1 MQERVPLTE
10 REVNRD
16 LLRPVFTTPL
26 WWWAAVGVLS
36 VAVAAGLGSALYL
49 AINGFGVTGYNRPVM
64 WAFLLVNFVFWV
76 GISHAGIMLSAILRL
91 TQAEW
96 RRPATRAAEVLTI
109 FSLLTAAQMP
119 LWHVGRVWR
128 IYWVFP
134 YDFGR
139 GIWPNVRSPLIWD
152 PSAIFT
158 YLTSTILFVYIAMLP
173 DIAVIRDRA
182 TGWRQGFYG
191 VLAMGWRGTPRQWHL
206 QAVSGILLSAII
218 LPIFVSVHSIVSWDF
233 GVAVA
238 VEGWHATVFA
248 PYFVIGAVWSGVAG
262 VITLMALMR
271 WLFKAEK
278 YIRAEHFDGL
288 GKLLSVVGIGW
299 WFFTLMEIIF
309 SLYSKEAAEVSF
321 RTLQMFTWPYNML
334 FILFFLTGFVFPV
347 TLFLSRTV
355 RHNIAAMF
363 WISIFVNIGM
373 WLERYMIIVPGLM
386 RKQGLTFTWGSYS
399 PGATETIIVG
409 STFAMVALG
418 LLIFSKFF
426 PLIPLSDAKEGE
438 VLRHEIQVGK
448 VKVPAIIR
456 EA

>member
-10 REVNRD
+10 TEVNRD

-26 WWWAAVGVLS
+26 WWWAAVSFLGLV
-36 VAVAAGLGSALYL
+36 VAAGVGAVVYMAVRGL
-49 AINGFGVTGYNRPVM
+49 GVTGYNRPIM
-64 WAFLLVNFVFWV
+64 WSFFLVNFVFWV

-109 FSLLTAAQMP
+109 FSLGTAAMMP
-119 LWHVGRVWR
+119 LVHLGRMWR

-139 GIWPNVRSPLIWD
+139 GIWPDIRSPIIWD
-152 PSAIFT
+152 PSAIGT
-158 YLTSTILFVYIAMLP
+158 YLTSTILFVYVALLP
-173 DIAVIRDRA
+173 DFSIMRDRA
-182 TGWRQGFYG
+182 TGWRHSFYG
-191 VLAMGWRGTPRQWHL
+191 FLSMGWRGTQRQWHL
-206 QAVSGILLSAII
+206 QATAGILLSAII

-233 GVAVA
+233 GMIVA

-262 VITLMALMR
+262 VVTMMAVMR
-271 WLFKAEK
+271 WAFKAEK
-278 YIRAEHFDGL
+278 YIRPEHFDGL
-288 GKLLSVVGIGW
+288 GKLLAVVGIGW
-299 WFFTLMEIIF
+299 FFFTVLEIVF
-309 SLYSKEAAEVSF
+309 SLYSRESAEVAF
-321 RTLQMFTWPYNML
+321 RHLQLYEWPFNML

-347 TLFLSRTV
+347 TLFMLRNV
-355 RHNIAAMF
+355 RRNIAAMF

-373 WLERYMIIVPGLM
+373 WLERFMIIIPGLM
-386 RKQGLTFTWGSYS
+386 RKQGLTFSWGAYS
-399 PGATETIIVG
+399 PGAVEILIVTG
-409 STFAMVALG
+409 TFALVILG

-438 VLRHEIQVGK
+438 VLRDEIQVGK